1 MNDIATGSYLPP
13 FVLSNEDLSEFVD
26 TSSEWITQ
34 RTGIE
39 ERRVSEGET
48 TAMLGAKAAQKAI
61 QRAGISNDEI
71 DLLILATVTP
81 DAMAPSTASF
91 IQGILGIKNA
101 VTFDL
106 VAGCTGFVYALSVAS
121 SMLKSGIGSK
131 ALIIGAEVF
140 SKCINYEDRGSC
152 ILFGDGAGAMVLSR
166 EQAERIKD
174 VYLNASFDEKLT
186 ITLGG
191 MKNAESFPPKR
202 DAMESPLLAI
212 NGQEVYKFAVPALED
227 CVRTL
232 LERNDL
238 TGEDIAYIVPH
249 QANQRIIASASKN
262 LKIDPDK
269 FFVNI
274 QKVGNTSSASI
285 PIALDEMNDKGLLKK
300 GDKVILA
307 GFGSGLTWGSI
318 LISW

>member
-1 MNDIATGSYLPP
+1 
-13 FVLSNEDLSEFVD
+13 
-26 TSSEWITQ
+26 
-34 RTGIE
+34 
-39 ERRVSEGET
+39 
-48 TAMLGAKAAQKAI
+48 
-61 QRAGISNDEI
+61 
-71 DLLILATVTP
+71 
-81 DAMAPSTASF
+81 
-91 IQGILGIKNA
+91 
-101 VTFDL
+101 
-106 VAGCTGFVYALSVAS
+106 
-121 SMLKSGIGSK
+121 
-131 ALIIGAEVF
+131 
-140 SKCINYEDRGSC
+140 
-152 ILFGDGAGAMVLSR
+152 
-166 EQAERIKD
+166 
-174 VYLNASFDEKLT
+174 
-186 ITLGG
+186 
-191 MKNAESFPPKR
+191 
-202 DAMESPLLAI
+202 MESPLLAI

>member
-13 FVLSNEDLSEFVD
+13 FVLSNDDLSEFVD

-101 VTFDL
+101 VAFDL

-152 ILFGDGAGAMVLSR
+152 ILFGDGAGAMVLSK
-166 EQAERIKD
+166 EQAERIRD

-202 DAMESPLLAI
+202 DVMESPLLAI

>member
-106 VAGCTGFVYALSVAS
+106 VAGCTGFVYALSVAN

-262 LKIDPDK
+262 LKIDQDK

>member
-13 FVLSNEDLSEFVD
+13 FVLSNDDLSEFVD

-101 VTFDL
+101 VAFDL

-152 ILFGDGAGAMVLSR
+152 ILFGDGAGAMVLSK
-166 EQAERIKD
+166 EQAERIRD

>member
-307 GFGSGLTWGSI
+307 GPLE
-318 LISW
+318 